1 MHEDLS
7 ERETHLIPASNAS
20 FLGSKLNAAEGGD
33 EGGPEA
39 GSTPVFCPLL
49 NVSSCPT
56 SEASEAFT
64 VTLYNPL
71 ARPRSF
77 HARVPV
83 PGGVGYKVTDHQG
96 QGTRTTIL
104 MRLLHLDRLLSLTY
118 ADEVHTPAFIY
129 S

>member
-1 MHEDLS
+1 MLEDLS
-7 ERETHLIPASNAS
+7 DRETHLIATSNAS
-20 FLGSKLNAAEGGD
+20 FLGSKLNVVEGGD

-39 GSTPVFCPLL
+39 AEMPVFCPLL

-56 SEASEAFT
+56 TEASEAFT

-83 PGGVGYKVTDHQG
+83 PGGAGYKVTDHQG
-96 QGTRTTIL
+96 QGTRTVI
-104 MRLLHLDRLLSLTY
+104 
-118 ADEVHTPAFIY
+118 
-129 S
+129 